1 MKKLRSEPTLQFIQ
15 PCLDVHKLSNCDY
28 GDMVIKQYIEKHQ
41 NNLNTS
47 REILEEK
54 IAPVVLDIKE
64 QPKNNSEVHIG
75 CIKNTPNVFGSN
87 PC

>member
-1 MKKLRSEPTLQFIQ
+1 MKKMRSEPTPQFIQ
-15 PCLDVHKLSNCDY
+15 PCLDVLKLSNWDY
-28 GDMVIKQYIEKHQ
+28 GDMVIKQYTQKHQ

-54 IAPVVLDIKE
+54 ITPVVLDIKE
-64 QPKNNSEVHIG
+64 QPENNSEVHIG

>member
-15 PCLDVHKLSNCDY
+15 PCLDVLKLSNWDY
-28 GDMVIKQYIEKHQ
+28 GDKVIKQYIQKHQ
-41 NNLNTS
+41 NSLNTS
-47 REILEEK
+47 REVLEEK

-64 QPKNNSEVHIG
+64 QPENNCEVHIG
-75 CIKNTPNVFGSN
+75 CIKNSPIVFGSN